1 MGIKVVCFCLS
12 VSKKSHEPYITNIRA
27 QCVECGLMLSNEALK
42 PSKLKRHLETKH
54 PTLVGKTVEFF
65 QRKENGLQVQ
75 KRSVLS
81 LTLNSK
87 CALKA
92 SYLVARRVAQS
103 KQPFTIAEDF
113 ALPVAVDMVR
123 EMIGETAAKKL
134 LTIPLSNDTVSHRIA
149 DMASDIQQQLLER
162 IKCSPFFSVQLDEST
177 DVTNAALLLVFVRY
191 RWDSSL
197 HEDILF
203 CGELPTRATAQE
215 CFRCIDSYFTEN
227 GLDWQNCVGVC
238 SDGAASMTGRH
249 NGVIRQIL
257 DRAPEAKWTHCF
269 LHRESLAAKKMSPDL
284 QEVMDVSVKTINYIK
299 NNAVNSRCF
308 AKLCED
314 IEADHLQLLYH
325 SEVRWLSRGLV
336 LKRLFELRNEVFS
349 FLTEK
354 KSNLAH
360 HFINPKF
367 TAKLAYLCD
376 IFSLLNQ
383 LNTSLQGRNSNIFFV
398 ADKVQAFKKKIA
410 LWTKRAQ
417 EKRMDMFPLLSDILE
432 NSPQVKI
439 SDSVSQHL
447 SQLAQK
453 FDEYFPEDPREGQMW
468 ILDPFSVDPTA
479 NDVAL
484 PSHLES
490 QLLEVSTDSTL
501 KLQWSKLDLCSF
513 WISVSKE
520 YPCLALRAVKQLLPF
535 TTTYL
540 CESGFSIVATT
551 KTKARNR
558 LKATLEATLRVSLS
572 PIPPRLDLIMSEKQ
586 AQVSH

>member
-1 MGIKVVCFCLS
+1 DK
-12 VSKKSHEPYITNIRA
+12 E
-27 QCVECGLMLSNEALK
+27 E
-42 PSKLKRHLETKH
+42 KREGKERRRRGKEEKRRQGEDGRKREERGEEEETRRRR
-54 PTLVGKTVEFF
+54 E
-65 QRKENGLQVQ
+65 KE
-75 KRSVLS
+75 KRGEGESIVS
-81 LTLNSK
+81 LTGNSK

-103 KQPFTIAEDF
+103 KKPFTIAEELV
-113 ALPVAVDMVR
+113 LPAAVDMCR
-123 EMIGETAAKKL
+123 EMIGEAAAKKL

-149 DMASDIQQQLLER
+149 DMTSDIQQQLLER
-162 IKCSPFFSVQLDEST
+162 IKSSTFFSLQMDEST
-177 DVTNAALLLVFVRY
+177 DVTNAALLLVFVHY

-215 CFRCIDSYFTEN
+215 CFRCMDNYFTEN
-227 GLDWQNCVGVC
+227 GLVWQNCVGVC

-249 NGVIRQIL
+249 HGVIRQIL
-257 DRAPEAKWTHCF
+257 ERAPEAKWTHCF
-269 LHRESLAAKKMSPDL
+269 LHHESLAAKKMSPEFH
-284 QEVMDVSVKTINYIK
+284 EVMTICVKTINFIK

-314 IEADHLQLLYH
+314 IDADHVQLLYH

-336 LKRLFELRNEVFS
+336 LKCLFELKNEVFT

-354 KSNLAH
+354 KSPFAH
-360 HFINPKF
+360 YYADTKF

-383 LNTSLQGRNSNIFFV
+383 LNISLQGRNSNIFFV
-398 ADKVQAFKKKIA
+398 ADKVQAFKRKLA

-432 NSPQVKI
+432 NCPQVMI

-447 SQLAQK
+447 SQLAEK
-453 FDEYFPEDPREGQMW
+453 FDEYFPEDPREG
-468 ILDPFSVDPTA
+468 
-479 NDVAL
+479 
-484 PSHLES
+484 H
-490 QLLEVSTDSTL
+490 LLEVSTDSTL
-501 KLQWSKLDLCSF
+501 KLQWGKLDLGSF
-513 WISVSKE
+513 WIAVSKE
-520 YPCLALRAVKQLLPF
+520 YPCLALRAVKLLLPF

-558 LKATLEATLRVSLS
+558 LRTTLKATLRVSLS
-572 PIPPRLDLIMSEKQ
+572 PIPPRLDLIVSQRQ